1 MSRQV
6 FDTPIPRDHGFRIRR
21 VLARSLSTW
30 SCNVLPFTA
39 VAAIVYAPILVYAF
53 WVLEQPFNLARLE
66 SVDRWLLLGPLM
78 LEPIVAGLIAHAV
91 LRQHRGKPTG
101 VLEAIGEAARQFLPL
116 LAVTLVGAILVSV
129 GVFALVIPGLII
141 YFAFFVAGPVAAIE
155 KTGIG
160 EAFGRSAEL
169 TNGHRLKLFGVVLVI
184 GLMTYASSQW
194 LASAARSVTTLE
206 DLKLYIAIY
215 YLFIL
220 NISTLRAVVRASSYV
235 ELAGDDV
242 PTS

>member
-1 MSRQV
+1 
-6 FDTPIPRDHGFRIRR
+6 
-21 VLARSLSTW
+21 
-30 SCNVLPFTA
+30 
-39 VAAIVYAPILVYAF
+39 
-53 WVLEQPFNLARLE
+53 
-66 SVDRWLLLGPLM
+66 
-78 LEPIVAGLIAHAV
+78 
-91 LRQHRGKPTG
+91 
-101 VLEAIGEAARQFLPL
+101 
-116 LAVTLVGAILVSV
+116 
-129 GVFALVIPGLII
+129 
-141 YFAFFVAGPVAAIE
+141 
-155 KTGIG
+155 
-160 EAFGRSAEL
+160 
-169 TNGHRLKLFGVVLVI
+169 VVLVI